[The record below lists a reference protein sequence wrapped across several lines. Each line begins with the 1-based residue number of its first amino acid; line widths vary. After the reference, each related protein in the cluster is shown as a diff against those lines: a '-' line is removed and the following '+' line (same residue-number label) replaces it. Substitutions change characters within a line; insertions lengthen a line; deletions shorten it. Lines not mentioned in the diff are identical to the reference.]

1 MLRFLIRSAA
11 ALPLLAAMLPAAAQ
25 TPDPAYYV
33 YPVGGAVRAL
43 SANFGEMRPDHFHSG
58 VDIKT
63 DGVTGKPVL
72 AATDGEVVRI
82 LVSPSGYGRAL
93 YVAHPNGTTTVYGHL
108 SQFRDDIE
116 TYVREE
122 RYRQRR
128 NRVDLYPARGRF
140 PVRQG
145 ERIALSGNT
154 GQSFGPHLHFEVRD
168 TPTQRT
174 LNTVAAGIIR
184 VPDDIAPLL
193 VRLHYFEVD
202 TLGGLPVAAPR
213 RSFPIRRTS
222 GGDYRLD
229 APDPLPVGRMGYFV
243 LEATDRKNGVNNTF
257 GLYRVTLEADEEP
270 VFQYRMDGYA
280 FDETRYCNVVACYP
294 LQIASRN
301 EAIRLAV
308 PESNRLDCYPI
319 LRNRGLIA
327 CSAGERRQLRIVA
340 EDDSGNRSSLT
351 FAVTGSDDQ
360 KTFHADA
367 DTLARVID
375 PSKRFADRHNDLCVT
390 IPAGALYEPV
400 RYEMTHHARP
410 APCDTTLTVLSSV
423 YRVLSR
429 DTPLHEPAEVTVRA
443 FVPRDLQ
450 PHATLATINGKGRL
464 SYLGGTYRSGGI
476 TLRTRTLGYLLMVAD
491 TVSPRLEPRFGDGAD
506 LSRARGFSFA
516 IDDNFSGIASVRAEI
531 DGRWAILDRDPIRGT
546 VTHTFDDRDLPTGEL
561 HRLRVTAADRC
572 GNTASWEGT
581 FLR

>member
-25 TPDPAYYV
+25 TPDTAYYI
-33 YPVGGAVRAL
+33 YPVGGAVKAL

-72 AATDGEVVRI
+72 AAADGEVVRI

-193 VRLHYFEVD
+193 LRLHYFEVD
-202 TLGGLPVAAPR
+202 TLGGLPVAAPG

-229 APDPLPVGRMGYFV
+229 APDPLPVGRLGYFV

-257 GLYRVTLEADEEP
+257 GLYRVTLEVDGEP

-360 KTFHADA
+360 KASHADA
-367 DTLARVID
+367 DTLVRVID
-375 PSKRFADRHNDLCVT
+375 PSKRFADLHDDLCVT

-400 RYEMTHHARP
+400 R
-410 APCDTTLTVLSSV
+410 
-423 YRVLSR
+423 
-429 DTPLHEPAEVTVRA
+429 
-443 FVPRDLQ
+443 
-450 PHATLATINGKGRL
+450 
-464 SYLGGTYRSGGI
+464 
-476 TLRTRTLGYLLMVAD
+476 
-491 TVSPRLEPRFGDGAD
+491 
-506 LSRARGFSFA
+506 
-516 IDDNFSGIASVRAEI
+516 
-531 DGRWAILDRDPIRGT
+531 
-546 VTHTFDDRDLPTGEL
+546 
-561 HRLRVTAADRC
+561 
-572 GNTASWEGT
+572 
-581 FLR
+581 